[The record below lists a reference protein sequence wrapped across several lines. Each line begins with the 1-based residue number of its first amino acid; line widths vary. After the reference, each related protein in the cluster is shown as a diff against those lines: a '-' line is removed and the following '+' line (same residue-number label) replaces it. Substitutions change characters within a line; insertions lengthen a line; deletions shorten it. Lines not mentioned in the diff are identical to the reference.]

1 MRNGSM
7 NKVASGL
14 AAAAM
19 LPGAATAQQ
28 ATPPAPATPA
38 PATPATSATPP
49 ATATVPTATPDGL
62 PTGVRAVPVD
72 PAAAPAASPAP
83 AASGAAAAGGR
94 PPADDANS
102 DEPDV
107 VVTGQRGLPGA
118 VVGDIPPE
126 QQLGPADIR
135 SYGVGSVSDLLTE
148 LAPQIRSG
156 RGSGGAPVVLLN
168 GRRIS
173 GFQEIRDLPT
183 EAIAR
188 VDILP
193 EEVALKYGYAADQK
207 VVNFVLRRRFRAT
220 TVELADRQPTEG
232 GRNSPAANVDLLS
245 IRNAGRINV
254 HLDYS
259 RSAGL
264 TEAQRDIAPQPSLFA
279 QAGNVVASAGGVIDP
294 RYGGATVAG
303 VPAAA
308 ASGAAGI
315 GQFAPGMPNPAD
327 QGAFRSLLPS
337 TRALTANMVYA
348 TNILADKV
356 GATFNAEL
364 ETSDSTSLQ
373 GLPSAVFALPAG
385 NPFSPFANPVLV
397 DRALGDVG
405 ALTQNRSSVTGHLGS
420 TFNGNVG
427 QWRWSLTGNLDHV
440 ASKTFT
446 DTGVDTAAF
455 QALLT
460 AGDAAANPF
469 GPIPIGGATGLGT
482 LPGSYARSTS
492 TSGGVNALV
501 NGTLLDLPA
510 GPVSTAVR
518 VGASANDFSS
528 DSYRAGTFSS
538 ADLSRGIVD
547 GQINVDVPLTSRGKA
562 VLGAIGTLSVN
573 GNLAVRHL
581 SDFGTLT
588 TRGVGF
594 NWSPRDA
601 IRVIGS
607 ITDQGDAPSQQQ
619 LGNPVIVTPNVRVFD
634 YVLGTTST
642 VTTIGGGNPA
652 LLADR
657 RHTAKL
663 ELNLKPWKTK
673 DVTFIANYVTAHTD
687 NAIVGFPTPT
697 AEIEAAFPGRFTRDG
712 GGNLTRLDTRP
723 INFARAE
730 RSEIRYGI
738 NFSHPLKSRL
748 QKQIE
753 AFRAGKGPN
762 PLAGLP
768 TPDFLRRQ
776 GGGQGGEQRGGQ
788 GGGQGA
794 GQGGRPGGDGAPPP
808 PTGQGASPTSGTG
821 ATTGGTTAPGAGG
834 VGGGGRGGFGGGRGP
849 GGGGG
854 RGGQGGGR
862 LQFALYHTWHFT
874 DRVLVSA
881 NGPALDLLNG
891 DAIGQSGGSP
901 RHELEA
907 QAGYVNNGLGVRLSG
922 NYASG
927 TQVNGGL
934 VGDAGSAGN
943 ASGTTALAFSSLTT
957 LNLRLF
963 ADATGRID
971 LLVKHPWLRGVRATL
986 AFDNVFDSRQRVT
999 DQTGAT
1005 PISYQPDYLNPLG
1018 RTVRVSIRK
1027 LFF

>member
-1 MRNGSM
+1 MRERSM
-7 NKVASGL
+7 EMMVSGL
-14 AAAAM
+14 AIAAM
-19 LPGAATAQQ
+19 LPGVATAQQ
-28 ATPPAPATPA
+28 ATSAPAA
-38 PATPATSATPP
+38 PA

-62 PTGVRAVPVD
+62 PTGVRTVPVD

-83 AASGAAAAGGR
+83 AASGAAAAAGGR

-135 SYGVGSVSDLLTE
+135 SYGVSSVSDLLTE
-148 LAPQIRSG
+148 LGPQIRSD
-156 RGSGGAPVVLLN
+156 RGGGGAPVVLLN

-220 TVELADRQPTEG
+220 TVELADRQPTGG
-232 GRNSPAANVDLLS
+232 GRNSPAGNVDLLS

-254 HLDYS
+254 HVDYS
-259 RSAGL
+259 QSAGL

-294 RYGGATVAG
+294 RYGAATVAG

-315 GQFAPGMPNPAD
+315 AQFAPGMPNPAD

-337 TRALTANMVYA
+337 TKALTANMVYA
-348 TNILADKV
+348 TNIFADKV

-373 GLPSAVFALPAG
+373 GLPSAVFTLPAG

-420 TFNGNVG
+420 TFNGNLG

-440 ASKTFT
+440 NSKTFT

-455 QALLT
+455 QALLI

-469 GPIPIGGATGLGT
+469 GAITGLGT
-482 LPGSYARSTS
+482 LPGSYAHSAS

-573 GNLAVRHL
+573 GNIAVRHL

-673 DVTFIANYVTAHTD
+673 DVTFIANYVTTHTD

-712 GGNLTRLDTRP
+712 GGTLTRLDTRP
-723 INFARAE
+723 INFARTE
-730 RSEIRYGI
+730 RSEIRYGV
-738 NFSHPLKSRL
+738 NFSHPLKSRV

-762 PLAGLP
+762 PFAGLP
-768 TPDFLRRQ
+768 TPDWLRRQ
-776 GGGQGGEQRGGQ
+776 GGGQGGGQ
-788 GGGQGA
+788 GT

-808 PTGQGASPTSGTG
+808 PTGEGASPTSGTG
-821 ATTGGTTAPGAGG
+821 TTTGGTTAPGAGG
-834 VGGGGRGGFGGGRGP
+834 VGGGAGRGGFGGGRGP
-849 GGGGG
+849 GGGGFGGG

-881 NGPALDLLNG
+881 NGPALDLLSG

-907 QAGYVNNGLGVRLSG
+907 QAGYVNNGLGVRLSA

-927 TQVNGGL
+927 TRVNGGL
-934 VGDAGSAGN
+934 GSGLGDSAGSSG
-943 ASGTTALAFSSLTT
+943 GTTALAFSSLTT

-1018 RTVRVSIRK
+1018 RTVRVSVRK